1 MEAFFAESCV
11 CCASPTPPLPVTP
24 LLPNF
29 GPPGTV
35 ALHPTPPAYPPP
47 TRMLPSEIRH
57 INDTTASERFRE
69 KRPGQPPQRS
79 VSRWV
84 PPTAKAK
91 ALSLVHKDS
100 KRWQTVGAKRRKTIE
115 TIICEAVV
123 RSLER
128 ENSVLEQERQ
138 EIATIEE
145 PCWQRG
151 RVGFYTLALASAE
164 EQRGEAHDQRRKK
177 PVASHRRRPSYPRRA
192 LTCRGSCS
200 RRKMKWSGE
209 SAAPE

>member
-1 MEAFFAESCV
+1 MEAFFAECCV

-24 LLPNF
+24 PLPNF

-57 INDTTASERFRE
+57 INDMTASERFRK

-79 VSRWV
+79 VARWV

-91 ALSLVHKDS
+91 ALSLVHKGS

-145 PCWQRG
+145 PRWQRG
-151 RVGFYTLALASAE
+151 RVGVYTLAFYQLRMMLAQNNHTISI
-164 EQRGEAHDQRRKK
+164 
-177 PVASHRRRPSYPRRA
+177 S
-192 LTCRGSCS
+192 SCTVHLLIS
-200 RRKMKWSGE
+200 LLISFLISLLAVEKV
-209 SAAPE
+209 